1 MDYAGYTFL
10 FFIKKLNKI
19 FSLKSD
25 IYYAFT
31 FQP

>member
-1 MDYAGYTFL
+1 MDYEAYAFV
-10 FFIKKLNKI
+10 FFIKKEKF
-19 FSLKSD
+19 FSFKCD